1 MRLQDA
7 LADLAIVD
15 TARLD
20 PEREFSAATNDSRA
34 AGPGTIFVAIP
45 GFKRDGAAFIPD
57 VIAAGCD
64 IIVAERI
71 PDELAPGVTYL
82 AVESARAALAPL
94 ARAAAGRPD
103 ERMRMIGVTGTNGK
117 TSVVHLVA
125 EILRLAD
132 RRVGVLGTLGF
143 DMAGELIPT
152 KNTTPEAPILHEL
165 LRRGVEAGLDDV
177 VMEVSS
183 HALELHRVDGIGY
196 DVAMFTNLTEDHLEV
211 HGTMERYYEAKARL
225 FELAAEGVAVIQ
237 IDDEYGRRLAA
248 ERDAAGSKVLRVT
261 AAGQP
266 ADVAGEDIE
275 ARLDGT
281 DFDLVVDGDRRRVRL
296 QAIGGFNVNNAVVAA
311 ACGLACGIDLD
322 TIVEG
327 LEATPPVVGRME
339 RVVNDEGLDVIV
351 DSAHTP
357 DALVACLDSLREL
370 TDKPITLVH
379 GVLSDRNPE
388 LLAEL
393 ERAAS
398 AHADHII
405 YTESD
410 MKVGN
415 LAQVLEIVTPVL
427 DAGPASWE
435 FVENRWAAIGAG
447 VERARRGDVVVIAGK
462 GDERQ
467 MYLPDD
473 AGAIPIN
480 EPEAAAYAIRGG
492 DPLDLDP
499 RRV

>member
-1 MRLQDA
+1 MRLHDV
-7 LADLAIVD
+7 LADLAL
-15 TARLD
+15 TGSAQLD
-20 PEREFSAATNDSRA
+20 AEREFTAATNDSRL
-34 AGPGTIFVAIP
+34 AGPGVVFVAIP
-45 GFKRDGAAFIPD
+45 GFKRDGAEFIPQ
-57 VIAAGCD
+57 VIAAGTD
-64 IIVAERI
+64 IVVAERI
-71 PDELAPGVTYL
+71 PDELAPGVVYL
-82 AVESARAALAPL
+82 AVENARAALAPL

-125 EILRLAD
+125 EILRAAG

-143 DMAGELIPT
+143 DMEGELVAT
-152 KNTTPEAPILHEL
+152 KNTTPESPILHDL
-165 LRRGVEAGLDDV
+165 LRRGAEAGLDDV

-211 HGTMERYYEAKARL
+211 HGTMEQYYLAKARL
-225 FELAAEGVAVIQ
+225 FELAADGIGVVQ
-237 IDDEYGRRLAA
+237 VDDEYGRRLAD
-248 ERDAAGSKVLRVT
+248 ERDAAGSTNIRVS

-266 ADVAGEDIE
+266 ADVLGENVE

-281 DFDLVVDGDRRRVRL
+281 DFDLVVEGRRHRIHL

-322 TIVEG
+322 TIVAG
-327 LEATPPVVGRME
+327 LEATAPVTGRME

-357 DALVACLDSLREL
+357 DALIACLDGLREL

-388 LLAEL
+388 LLADL

-415 LAQVLEIVTPVL
+415 LEQVLEIVTPVL
-427 DAGPASWE
+427 DAGPATWE
-435 FVENRWAAIGAG
+435 FVENRWSAIGAG

-467 MYLPDD
+467 MYLPND
-473 AGAIPIN
+473 AGAVPIH

-499 RRV
+499 RR